1 MVLSYEK
8 SQGASLASATPRPRK
23 GTEGGVLSG
32 YWQSVREGYRASR
45 RAGLLSRLEIP
56 ILGPSGSYPA
66 TPDLARN
73 YGRSL
78 QGFLGSTISLTYHIV
93 P

>member
-1 MVLSYEK
+1 MSDQEDAFAQNDPALGK
-8 SQGASLASATPRPRK
+8 APR
-23 GTEGGVLSG
+23 GSVLSG
-32 YWQSVREGYRASR
+32 YGQPVREGYRAKSKGVF
-45 RAGLLSRLEIP
+45 AECRLESP
-56 ILGPSGSYPA
+56 TLGPSGSYLA

-78 QGFLGSTISLTYHIV
+78 QGLLGSTISLTYHIV

>member
-1 MVLSYEK
+1 MSDQEDAF
-8 SQGASLASATPRPRK
+8 SQSDTPHRK
-23 GTEGGVLSG
+23 GTEGIGTFRYG
-32 YWQSVREGYRASR
+32 QPVREGYRAKSKGVF
-45 RAGLLSRLEIP
+45 AECRLESP
-56 ILGPSGSYPA
+56 TLGPSGSYLA

-78 QGFLGSTISLTYHIV
+78 QGLLGSTISLTYHIV